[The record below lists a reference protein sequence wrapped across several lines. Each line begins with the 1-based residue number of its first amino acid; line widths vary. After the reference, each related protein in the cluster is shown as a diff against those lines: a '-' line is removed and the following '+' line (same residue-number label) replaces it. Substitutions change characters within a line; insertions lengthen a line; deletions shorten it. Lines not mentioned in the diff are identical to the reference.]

1 MTNCLNRGDNTFVM
15 LKWAEFNHKKM
26 PCKCDLSLAVRLK
39 YAAHISSFLWLCFS
53 KEKKRTAKYLCMKM
67 WLLMQKKAPG
77 WPDRQCS
84 ELDMDGIDRSDER
97 PIPTCPLSGP
107 WLIYNPPPPLIPTS
121 PPHTASL
128 LPAPPPLSLYPCHSP
143 LAPPRHLMQSVTN
156 PECFFPPI
164 QTQRQA
170 RVLLLREEF
179 WRKVWEGGGW
189 QQRRGRVCILDVPI
203 LTWPPWGYTHDKH
216 QISLTKTAVPQ
227 RRSWH
232 GWGGMG
238 GISAQQRP
246 PMGNSGTVWEWRRDK
261 GTGYSWGRSNLSN
274 TPSWHENTDGQKSA
288 GFWLLFWDEGWCE
301 CLGGRGGKTACVL
314 EARRGGT
321 WKEKITTVYSDH
333 VMACSSHLWWVL
345 PSVF

>member
-143 LAPPRHLMQSVTN
+143 LAPPRRLMQSVTN

-164 QTQRQA
+164 QTQRQH
-170 RVLLLREEF
+170 ECCC
-179 WRKVWEGGGW
+179 WERSSGG
-189 QQRRGRVCILDVPI
+189 R
-203 LTWPPWGYTHDKH
+203 
-216 QISLTKTAVPQ
+216 
-227 RRSWH
+227 
-232 GWGGMG
+232 
-238 GISAQQRP
+238 
-246 PMGNSGTVWEWRRDK
+246 
-261 GTGYSWGRSNLSN
+261 
-274 TPSWHENTDGQKSA
+274 
-288 GFWLLFWDEGWCE
+288 F
-301 CLGGRGGKTACVL
+301 GRGGVTAEEGEGVHPGC
-314 EARRGGT
+314 ANP
-321 WKEKITTVYSDH
+321 H
-333 VMACSSHLWWVL
+333 MAPLGIHAW
-345 PSVF
+345 